1 VKARIYVVP
10 GIITV
15 FSIVVIWLSLQLELS
30 PPMIVGKSMQP
41 RAFPIFLMA
50 INLGLVA
57 LLTLQLRRS
66 PPAQI
71 PIEPYQTWGSMVL
84 LVVFYGLT
92 TSLDLFIAI
101 AVVMFLMCFLWGE
114 KRILVALTNALITP
128 LLIFLLFDL
137 VLMIRFPRGILL
149 NWYYG

>member
-1 VKARIYVVP
+1 MVP

-15 FSIVVIWLSLQLELS
+15 FSIVVIWLSLQLKLS

-41 RAFPIFLMA
+41 RVFPIFLMA

-71 PIEPYQTWGSMVL
+71 PIEPSQTSGSMVL
-84 LVVFYGLT
+84 LVVFSGLT
-92 TSLDLFIAI
+92 SQPKAQ
-101 AVVMFLMCFLWGE
+101 G
-114 KRILVALTNALITP
+114 R
-128 LLIFLLFDL
+128 
-137 VLMIRFPRGILL
+137 
-149 NWYYG
+149 